1 LTHQRKAD
9 LAAILFLTF
18 LPLLWFG
25 PVVLGGRTL
34 LPADNLFA
42 FEPWRSFAATQGIT
56 IPHNELVSDLILEN
70 YAWKTFIHQSI
81 RDRQL
86 PLWNPY
92 LFAGVPFL
100 AAGQHSALY
109 PLSIVF
115 YILPLWLAYG
125 VFTWLQMALSSLAM
139 YAFAR
144 TLRLRPGAATLAA
157 IAYTFSLFF
166 VVSVTFPMI
175 IAAASWL
182 PLVLTAIEI
191 MVHKQE
197 EKGNVPYSPVPYVVI
212 GSLAVGLSV
221 LAGHAEMLYYV
232 LLTAGFYAF
241 WRLLACGWLLR
252 VWRPVLRLGIWLLV
266 MVALGLGLG
275 AAQLLP
281 LYELVKENF
290 RQGSVGY
297 EQVVGWAYPTRQ
309 VITFLIPDFF
319 GNPTHHG
326 YWDVVSHQRV
336 TQIVNAAGEPV
347 RAIFWG
353 VKNYVEAGSYVGLLS
368 LLLAALAVLDA
379 RRAARRTHLRLF
391 VALAI
396 LSLLFAFGTPL
407 YALLF
412 YGLPGYK
419 QLHSAFRWV
428 FPYTLA
434 MAALAGMG
442 AERLL
447 PRPPP
452 GSAGLPS
459 PQVLKGGQFYAEEVE
474 RVSPTDLSPPS
485 APSSLRSGERRSGEE
500 KEGYKP
506 AFYSQQTS
514 SSKNGLPLNPPQSE
528 GGEAAKH
535 PAREGGGPSLLV
547 LAALGLG
554 ILVLLFV
561 AMGIAVPGPFV
572 HLGDRVL
579 AEVDLARGAFADGRA
594 FWSYQ
599 AINLLRF
606 GGLLAL
612 SGAALLWARRRKRMG
627 APALIAVLIFDLWLY
642 GHGFFGAARPAWLSF
657 RPPVVSFLLSLQTQ
671 QEPWRF
677 TTFIAPGEKT
687 FNANVGMFY
696 GLEDIRG
703 YDSIIPRQYVEF
715 MERIEPQDE
724 LLYNRVAPLSDLSSL
739 DSPLLHLLGVR
750 YLLTTQTIVHSGWTL
765 VYDNEVKV
773 YRNERAVPRAFVVH
787 SAQVMPPA
795 WVSES
800 LTNFDLRR
808 TVLLADRDAPATYV
822 VGCQDCAPSSQP
834 AIVSYKPNEV
844 VISATLDRPGWLVLT
859 DSYFSGWRAY
869 DNEREVPILRANGAF
884 RAVQLE
890 AGTHTVRFR
899 YSPMSVRLGFYG
911 SFLAAMTLALLA
923 GAWAWGKFYR
933 EAGEGEDVRRVAKNS
948 LVPMLAS
955 LVNKGID
962 FAFAL
967 LRLRILSPVGEG
979 SYTFAIVFIGYFEIF
994 SRFGLGT
1001 LLTREVAKD
1010 RARANRYF
1018 ANTVAL
1024 RTVLWLAS
1032 LPLMLLAGLLYVR
1045 FGSLSRDEALAIA
1058 LFAIALFFANIADAI
1073 SAAFNAYEKM
1083 EYPAGLSTGI
1093 ALGKV
1098 ALGALVLL
1106 WGWGFVGLSGVSV
1119 VMNMVQ
1125 VTVLLLLM
1133 RQHLFTPHMETDA
1146 AFQREMLVTS
1156 FPLMI
1161 NHLLATVFFRV
1172 DVLILKP
1179 LKGEATVG
1187 LYGAAYKFIDGLNVI
1202 PAYFTLAIFPIMSRL
1217 AQSAR
1222 DSLMRAYILSL
1233 RLLLMVSLP
1242 VAVAT
1247 TFLAEPLILILG
1259 GAQYLPAS
1267 RIALQILI
1275 WSIPIGFI
1283 NSVTQYVLIAIDQQR
1298 FLTRAFVIGVTFNL
1312 VANLLFIPRY
1322 SYQAAAVNTIL
1333 SEIALLLPFYYC
1345 LRQNLGRI
1353 PWGRVAWQPAA
1364 AAGAMALTM
1373 GALQAFSLLLALFV
1387 GGTVYLIGLVAVGTF
1402 RDADLALVL
1411 GKLSPLARVQRLMT
1425 ER

>member
-1 LTHQRKAD
+1 MTHQRKAD
-9 LAAILFLTF
+9 LAAILFLIF

-42 FEPWRSFAATQGIT
+42 FEPWRSFAAAQGVT

-70 YAWKTFIHQSI
+70 YAWKTFIRESI
-81 RDRQL
+81 QDRQL

-109 PLSIVF
+109 PLSVVF

-125 VFTWLQMALSSLAM
+125 VFTWLQMALASLAM

-144 TLRLRPGAATLAA
+144 MLRLRPGAAILAA

-182 PLVLTAIEI
+182 PLVLMAIEI
-191 MVHKQE
+191 MVRKQE
-197 EKGNVPYSPVPYVVI
+197 EKGNIPYSPVPYVAL
-212 GSLAVGLSV
+212 GSLALGLSA

-232 LLTAGFYAF
+232 LLTAGFYAL
-241 WRLLACGWLLR
+241 WRLVACGRLLR
-252 VWRPVLRLGIWLLV
+252 AWRPVLRLGIWLLI

-297 EQVVGWAYPTRQ
+297 EQVVGWAYPARQ
-309 VITFLIPDFF
+309 VITFLLPDFF

-326 YWDVVSHQRV
+326 YWDVVSHQKV

-353 VKNYVEAGSYVGLLS
+353 VKNYVEAGSYVGLLP
-368 LLLAALAVLDA
+368 LLLAALVVLGV
-379 RRAARRTHLRLF
+379 RRAPRRAHLWLF
-391 VALAI
+391 VALAV

-442 AERLL
+442 AEMLL
-447 PRPPP
+447 SGLTPDRHSEADNPLSARPLSLPCLPSSSPP
-452 GSAGLPS
+452 GEKRKV
-459 PQVLKGGQFYAEEVE
+459 Q
-474 RVSPTDLSPPS
+474 
-485 APSSLRSGERRSGEE
+485 GEE
-500 KEGYKP
+500 EGLWD
-506 AFYSQQTS
+506 TS
-514 SSKNGLPLNPPQSE
+514 
-528 GGEAAKH
+528 
-535 PAREGGGPSLLV
+535 PARESKASFLLSLT
-547 LAALGLG
+547 ASGLG
-554 ILVLLFV
+554 ILILLV
-561 AMGIAVPGPFV
+561 VVVGIAAPGPFV
-572 HLGDRVL
+572 RLGDRVL

-599 AINLLRF
+599 AINLLKF
-606 GGLLAL
+606 GGLLVL
-612 SGAALLWARRRKRMG
+612 SGAALLWARRCRHTG
-627 APALIAVLIFDLWLY
+627 APALIAILILDLWLY
-642 GHGFFGAARPAWLSF
+642 GHDFFGAARPAWLSF
-657 RPPVVSFLLSLQTQ
+657 RPPVVDFLLSLQTQ

-724 LLYNRVAPLSDLSSL
+724 LLYNRIAPLSDLSSL

-750 YLLTTQTIVHSGWTL
+750 YLLTTQTVTHSDWTL
-765 VYDNEVKV
+765 VYDDEVKV
-773 YRNERAVPRAFVVH
+773 YRNERAAPRAFVVH
-787 SAQVMPPA
+787 SAHVMPRA
-795 WVSES
+795 WVFGS
-800 LTNFDLRR
+800 LTTFDLRR
-808 TVLLADRDAPATYV
+808 TVLLADQDAPAAYV

-844 VISATLDRPGWLVLT
+844 VISATLDKPGWLVLT

-890 AGTHTVRFR
+890 AGAHTVRFR

-911 SFLAAMTLALLA
+911 SFLAAMALALLA
-923 GAWAWGKFYR
+923 GAWAWEKFYR

-979 SYTFAIVFIGYFEIF
+979 SYTFAIVFIGYFEIL

-1010 RARANRYF
+1010 RTRANRYF
-1018 ANTVAL
+1018 ANTIAL

-1058 LFAIALFFANIADAI
+1058 LFAAALFFANIADAI

-1106 WGWGFVGLSGVSV
+1106 WGWGFVGLAGVSV

-1133 RQHLFTPHMETDA
+1133 RRHLFTPHLETDA

-1222 DSLMRAYILSL
+1222 DSLIRAYILSL

-1364 AAGAMALTM
+1364 AAGAMALAM

-1387 GGTVYLIGLVAVGTF
+1387 GGAVYLAGLAVVGTF
-1402 RDADLALVL
+1402 RDADVALVL
-1411 GKLSPLARVQRLMT
+1411 GKLSPLAQARRLMA
-1425 ER
+1425 ERRN